1 MNKAIV
7 LSQPFSMK
15 LKLTLPL
22 KLFLFLGFALIFA
35 LLISCVFQLNKYTA
49 GYFEL
54 QGYQSQ
60 LNQLAEE
67 NRGLEVQFSSSDSL
81 NKIYTFAGGDGFV
94 KAEKVDYIQLLD
106 GTALAK

>member
-7 LSQPFSMK
+7 LNQPFSIR
-15 LKLTLPL
+15 LKFTLPF
-22 KLFLFLGFALIFA
+22 KLFSVFGLALMFS
-35 LLISCVFQLNKYTA
+35 LLTSCVFQLNKYTA

-54 QGYQSQ
+54 QSYQKQ
-60 LNQLAEE
+60 LNRLAEE